1 MTRPNMIISLILLA
15 GIIGLFLIKPATL
28 GQVINS
34 AYSCQNGVC
43 TWAYRIGMRGST
55 STPCSIRSPESTS
68 TIQHVSWVLETQA
81 TSSLLMDIG
90 WGSNMNATT
99 TSLASTTLAANT
111 KGTLV
116 ATSTLN
122 GLYVSSTT
130 TSPLFA
136 TNTIPILQNIT
147 NHIISPNQYVNFRFG
162 REAGISI
169 APTGSC
175 EVIFRVL

>member
-99 TSLASTTLAANT
+99 TSLASTTLATNT

-122 GLYVSSTT
+122 GFYPNSGFLNL
-130 TSPLFA
+130 TS
-136 TNTIPILQNIT
+136 
-147 NHIISPNQYVNFRFG
+147 HIIGPNQYVNFRFG
-162 REAGISI
+162 REAGISKGS
-169 APTGSC
+169 AGSC